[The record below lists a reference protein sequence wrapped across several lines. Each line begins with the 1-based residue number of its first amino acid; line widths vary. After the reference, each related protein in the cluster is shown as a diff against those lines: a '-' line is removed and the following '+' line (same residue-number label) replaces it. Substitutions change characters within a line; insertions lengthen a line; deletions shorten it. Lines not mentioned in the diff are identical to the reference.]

1 VRNFSSLFEGVIRWE
16 RVLSCMPATIAIG
29 YGVVS
34 DIASPSERGGYVGTV
49 LLG

>member
-1 VRNFSSLFEGVIRWE
+1 MSVVLAFSRAFVCTEI
-16 RVLSCMPATIAIG
+16 VLIQVPATIAIG

-34 DIASPSERGGYVGTV
+34 DIASPSERGGYVGAV

>member
-1 VRNFSSLFEGVIRWE
+1 MLI
-16 RVLSCMPATIAIG
+16 LMLATIAIG

-34 DIASPSERGGYVGTV
+34 DIAAPSERGGYVGAV

>member
-1 VRNFSSLFEGVIRWE
+1 MTLIWVE
-16 RVLSCMPATIAIG
+16 ATIAMG

-34 DIASPSERGGYVGTV
+34 DIASPSERGGYVGAV